1 MKKLN
6 QFNQFNFGAFA
17 KDKQFMIQSVKWNEK
32 KHCVSVDV
40 VITVDNTAYDDENVS
55 NIYEKFKVHL
65 IKDTDE
71 EDVTKYH
78 SQDKIIFKQVGKCAV
93 WGDYMSN
100 LSIEA
105 VIEVVE

>member
-6 QFNQFNFGAFA
+6 QFNHFNFAAFA
-17 KDKQFMIQSVKWNEK
+17 KDKEFIIQSVKWNEK
-32 KHCVSVDV
+32 KKCVSVDV
-40 VITVDNTAYDDENVS
+40 IITVDNTVYDDESVS

-71 EDVTKYH
+71 DDIFKYH
-78 SQDKIIFKQVGKCAV
+78 SQDKIIFKQVGKATV

-100 LSIEA
+100 LSVEA